1 MIDYYRSNIVTE
13 CFRFLS
19 PSLSQILAAR
29 LILCKMADSSATTAV
44 GAQRN
49 QVKQSPSS
57 KVKQHNVNV
66 LGELKTT
73 YSLGKEENGHVFFRS
88 YVETLKAIEQYE
100 VKTAHAGCT
109 THH

>member
-13 CFRFLS
+13 CFWFLS
-19 PSLSQILAAR
+19 PNLSQ
-29 LILCKMADSSATTAV
+29 ILCKMADSSATAAVAV
-44 GAQRN
+44 GAVKRN
-49 QVKQSPSS
+49 QVKQNPSS

-73 YSLGKEENGHVFFRS
+73 CSLGKDENGHVFFRS
-88 YVETLKAIEQYE
+88 YEEALKAIKEYE
-100 VKTAHAGCT
+100 VKTAHARCT